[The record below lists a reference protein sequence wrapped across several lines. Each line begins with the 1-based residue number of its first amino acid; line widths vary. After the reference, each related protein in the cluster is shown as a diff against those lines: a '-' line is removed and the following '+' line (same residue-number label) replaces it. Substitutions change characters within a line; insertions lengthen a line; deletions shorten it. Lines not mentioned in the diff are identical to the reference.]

1 VRGPERGAQV
11 RNSFRDFVDPI
22 SSQAEEHP
30 TRNGAIVLGLGILI
44 IVLVVL
50 NKVPFLDSTGG
61 YTLRA
66 DFAKINNVNTRTPVR
81 VDGVDVGEVSGV
93 GAGPDAYRSSEV
105 KMNITQS
112 GLVVHSNATASI
124 RWRTVLGGPMYIDLN
139 PGSPDAPRL
148 SGAIPV
154 SHTSDQTEL
163 DDVLRIYNGS
173 TDQAQ
178 RDTFKGLAATFGAPH
193 QTGASINALPDLT
206 TVGAGLKGYQGTDPG
221 DLSKLVAT
229 TARTVTQLG
238 ASTTSLQ
245 NLVDGADQ
253 TLGAL
258 DAQSPSLGRM
268 LALSPGTL
276 SSTYVTSKRL
286 VITLNKLDP
295 LVRNLEPGSKLIY
308 SMSNALQPALNQ
320 ARSVLTNAQ
329 PLLRNAQ
336 PTFSSLR
343 GAAAAGTPFFQGLR
357 APVARLNS
365 NILPWLAQRDTD
377 TRLLNYESIGP
388 FFSVLDKA
396 ASEYDASGYRLHLT
410 TLLGSAS
417 VTDEAALTTAG
428 HSALMSQ
435 CRQAAKPA
443 QLKDCGAVTNVLMG
457 LLFGAKK

>member
-1 VRGPERGAQV
+1 MK
-11 RNSFRDFVDPI
+11 NSFRDFVDPI
-22 SSQAEEHP
+22 SSQSEEHP

-44 IVLVVL
+44 IVLVIT
-50 NKVPFLDSTGG
+50 NSIPFIDSTGG
-61 YTLRA
+61 YDIRA

-81 VDGVDVGEVSGV
+81 VDGVDVGEVTGV

-105 KMNITQS
+105 TMNITQG
-112 GLVVHSNATASI
+112 GLVIHEDATASI

-148 SGAIPV
+148 TGAIPV
-154 SHTSDQTEL
+154 AQTSDQVEF

-178 RDTFKGLAATFGAPH
+178 RDTFKGLAATFGAPK

-221 DLSKLVAT
+221 DLTKLVAT
-229 TARTVTQLG
+229 TARTATQLG

-253 TLGAL
+253 TLGAI
-258 DAQSPSLGRM
+258 DAQAPALGRM

-276 SSTYVTSKRL
+276 NSTYVTSKRL

-295 LVRNLEPGSKLIY
+295 LVRNLEPGSKVLY

-329 PLLRNAQ
+329 PLLHNAQ

-343 GAAAAGTPFFQGLR
+343 SAAATGTPFFQGLES
-357 APVARLNS
+357 PVARLNS
-365 NILPWLAQRDTD
+365 SILPWLQQRNSDTKIV
-377 TRLLNYESIGP
+377 NYESIGP

-396 ASEYDASGYRLHLT
+396 ASEYDESGYRLHLT
-410 TLLGSAS
+410 TLAGSAS

-428 HSALMSQ
+428 QTALMSQ
-435 CRQAAKPA
+435 CRQAAKPT
-443 QLKDCGAVTNVLMG
+443 QLKNCGAVTNVLMAM
-457 LLFGAKK
+457 LFGAHK